1 MLLFVAILWR
11 DINRSNRYKRAL
23 EQANRDK
30 AALLDARQKLMLAVT
45 HDIKAPLGAIMGY
58 TELLERLTRGERE
71 RHYLENITRSSE
83 HLLALTRSLLDFYRL
98 DIHKMELNTV
108 PFIPERSSR
117 PSARALPRRPPPRGL
132 R

>member
-1 MLLFVAILWR
+1 
-11 DINRSNRYKRAL
+11 
-23 EQANRDK
+23 
-30 AALLDARQKLMLAVT
+30 MLAVT